1 MRRFTLFLG
10 VIVLLFSCTSR
21 KSDVY
26 TINGKIQ
33 GLANGTAFLE
43 TRKGGMMIKVDSSAV
58 TNSTF
63 TFKGS
68 VETPARYYVVFDKT
82 HAYFPLFVENSD
94 ITISGRADSLR
105 QLSITGSKAED
116 DYQAYLTAAKPYEKK
131 LTRLYHVYDSL
142 SQSGDEAALKQ
153 LEGPIDSTEKAQL
166 EFLKQY
172 IMDHRSSIVA
182 PYLASINSYMFD
194 LDVLEPMVNAFAP
207 SLAGSDYVQELKERV
222 TVLKRVAIGQPAPD
236 FTMKDTTGIAV
247 TLSSFKGKYVL
258 VDFWASWCAPCRAEN
273 PNVVADFNEY
283 KDKGFTVLGVSLD
296 NDRNA
301 WLNAIRK
308 DKLTWTQVS
317 DLKRWANTAAKLYGV
332 NAIPSN
338 VLINPDGI
346 IIGRNLRGKDLK
358 NKLNEIL

>member
-1 MRRFTLFLG
+1 MKRFTFFLG
-10 VIVLLFSCTSR
+10 VIILLFSCTS
-21 KSDVY
+21 KNNQVY

-33 GLANGTAFLE
+33 GLADGRAFLE
-43 TRKGGMMIKVDSSAV
+43 TRQGGMMVKVDSAGV
-58 TNSTF
+58 TNGTF
-63 TFKGS
+63 SFKGR
-68 VETPARYYVVFDKT
+68 VETPARYYVVFDKI

-116 DYQAYLTAAKPYEKK
+116 DYQAYLTAATPFEKE
-131 LTRLYHVYDSL
+131 LTRLYHLYDSL
-142 SQSGDEAALKQ
+142 SRNGNETAVKQ
-153 LEGPIDSTEKAQL
+153 LEEPIDSTEKAQL

-182 PYLASINSYMFD
+182 PYLASSNSYMFD

-207 SLAGSDYVQELKERV
+207 SLAGSDYVKELKERV
-222 TVLKRVAIGQPAPD
+222 VILKRVAVGQQAPD
-236 FTMKDTTGIAV
+236 FTMNDTTGTPV

-258 VDFWASWCAPCRAEN
+258 VDFWASWCGPCRAEN
-273 PNVVADFNEY
+273 PNVVAEFDEY

-301 WLNAIRK
+301 WLNAVRK

-317 DLKRWANTAAKLYGV
+317 DLKRWANAAAKLYGV